1 TRLAPIGSEKAD
13 PIQKLTIKDVRA
25 IILPEAVTEP
35 EIIDQM
41 LAIEKL
47 REEGFKG
54 KTILYSELERDG
66 KAQAVHSFIKHNPDT
81 LRTIGAAPTSQ
92 VDPELDIPK
101 SIKILEEI

>member
-1 TRLAPIGSEKAD
+1 PVSQEALSDSLSNELYQLAEATRFSPIGSEKAD

-54 KTILYSELERDG
+54 KTIL
-66 KAQAVHSFIKHNPDT
+66 
-81 LRTIGAAPTSQ
+81 
-92 VDPELDIPK
+92 
-101 SIKILEEI
+101 